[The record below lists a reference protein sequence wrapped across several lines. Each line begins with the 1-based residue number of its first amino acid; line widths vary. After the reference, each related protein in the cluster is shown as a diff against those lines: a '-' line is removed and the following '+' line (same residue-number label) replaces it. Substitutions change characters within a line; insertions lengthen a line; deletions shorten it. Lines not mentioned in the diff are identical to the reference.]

1 MASQQQTTTTTTT
14 GSGATT
20 GIGTG
25 TGTGAGPS
33 SAVTAYKRASR
44 KGAPKKFACDW
55 PDCDKIYSR
64 HEHLQRHQLNHEP
77 KQIYKCDVPDCNQMF
92 VRQDLLMRHKK
103 RHSTSY
109 VPRNR
114 TSSFSVTAKDSSSD
128 GTSAASPGVA
138 SNGPATSA
146 PPLTL
151 APAPAPLTPQLSSG
165 LRPLSVSQSAP
176 PPPPNLFQQQP
187 TSMPRNASVLL
198 SPNSTS
204 IGSQPTPT
212 SSMGHTPTWPRPM
225 EGVSSMLPPKTNYYS
240 QTPAPL
246 HDHSTYMP
254 FHDLQVPPDSGDLA
268 STNFGLWLFDNQ
280 RSYGDFNVANLS
292 FIEGG
297 LESPFNNNIHYDH
310 ESLTSRSQVDHTPP
324 RHPDMP
330 DESISEHRRLEI
342 VNCIS
347 IFRQKQN
354 EYDSKLDYLL
364 RESGNDFP
372 ALHSDFLH
380 ECVRQY
386 WELVSPR
393 MPIVHQPT
401 FSPTRCPIHLLLVMI
416 ALGAAQIH
424 DQSPTGEHEDY
435 KALANLI
442 ITSIRLEILGDKGAV
457 PPVDLWVAQ
466 ALLLVEFY
474 EKMYSTRKLHE
485 RGHIY
490 HVVTLNYLRRG
501 SPLIGKA
508 GLESPPDEQNGV
520 DPGTDDRTWWIR
532 WAETEAMHRVVFAAF
547 MMDVVHAA
555 MFGHASDMAP
565 HEIRLPLPCDETLWS
580 ATSHESMRQLEATLR
595 MYGVKPVFFLDGL
608 KRALH
613 GQEVRTHSFGRMII
627 MCGLLSVGWHL
638 RHRETHLKWLDLNP
652 NASETR
658 DKWCKMLLKA
668 FDDWKTSFD
677 DAIGSTGSSSN
688 DSSGAGQQA
697 ASNGLIQ
704 SAAVLYHL
712 AHITLYVDIIDCQ
725 VYAGAK
731 RLVGRKVSS
740 RDLANVK
747 SRMAVW
753 AGQLLTRRAILHAY
767 KLLHRVLIDPRQKK
781 IASIQELGGN
791 NRGAIQYSVRAD
803 SDPHRPWIMYYAT
816 LSIWSFT
823 QALKSQGHVTQPY
836 PQSRARSGFGSLPE
850 YLSRVAKLSDLD
862 STTSATLCDG
872 VPELLDVVHKLLSQS
887 HWELLKEA
895 CQRLSDCK
903 ELMYSGGTS

>member
-1 MASQQQTTTTTTT
+1 
-14 GSGATT
+14 
-20 GIGTG
+20 
-25 TGTGAGPS
+25 
-33 SAVTAYKRASR
+33 
-44 KGAPKKFACDW
+44 
-55 PDCDKIYSR
+55 
-64 HEHLQRHQLNHEP
+64 
-77 KQIYKCDVPDCNQMF
+77 MF

-114 TSSFSVTAKDSSSD
+114 ASSFSITSKDSSSD

-138 SNGPATSA
+138 NNGQPVSTPTA
-146 PPLTL
+146 L
-151 APAPAPLTPQLSSG
+151 APAPAPPLGPG
-165 LRPLSVSQSAP
+165 LRPISVAQSAP
-176 PPPPNLFQQQP
+176 PPPPALFQQQP
-187 TSMPRNASVLL
+187 ASVPRNASVLL
-198 SPNSTS
+198 SPNSTVA
-204 IGSQPTPT
+204 SQPTPT

-225 EGVSSMLPPKTNYYS
+225 EGVSMLPPKTPYYPQS
-240 QTPAPL
+240 QGHL
-246 HDHSTYMP
+246 HDHSTFMP
-254 FHDLQVPPDSGDLA
+254 FHDLQVSHDSSDLA

-280 RSYGDFNVANLS
+280 RSYGEFNVANLS

-324 RHPDMP
+324 RHPDLP
-330 DESISEHRRLEI
+330 DELVSERRRLEI

-347 IFRQKQN
+347 IFRRKQN

-364 RESGNDFP
+364 RESGSDFP
-372 ALHSDFLH
+372 ALNLDFLH
-380 ECVRQY
+380 ECINQY
-386 WELVSPR
+386 WDIVSPR
-393 MPIVHQPT
+393 LPVVHQPT
-401 FSPTRCPIHLLLVMI
+401 FSPTRCPIYLLLVMI

-424 DQSPTGEHEDY
+424 DQSPTGEHEEY

-508 GLESPPDEQNGV
+508 GLESPPDEQNSV
-520 DPGTDDRTWWIR
+520 DPGSDDRTWWVR

-547 MMDVVHAA
+547 MMDVIHAA

-565 HEIRLPLPCDETLWS
+565 HEIRLPLPCDEALWS
-580 ATSHESMRQLEATLR
+580 ASSHENMRQLEATLR

-638 RHRETHLKWLDLNP
+638 RHRETHLKWLDIAP

-677 DAIGSTGSSSN
+677 DAIGSSGSSTL
-688 DSSGAGQQA
+688 DPSGPGQQA

-712 AHITLYVDIIDCQ
+712 AHISLYVDIIDCQ

-740 RDLANVK
+740 RDLANVN

-753 AGQLLTRRAILHAY
+753 SGQFLTRRAILHAF
-767 KLLHRVLIDPRQKK
+767 KLLHRILIDPRQKK
-781 IASIQELGGN
+781 IAPIQELGARN
-791 NRGAIQYSVRAD
+791 QGAIQYSTRAD

-823 QALKSQGHVTQPY
+823 QALKGQDHVTRPF
-836 PQSRARSGFGSLPE
+836 PPSRTRGGSDTVPE
-850 YLSRVAKLSDLD
+850 YLSRVATLSELD
-862 STTSATLCDG
+862 PATSATLCDG
-872 VPELLDVVHKLLSQS
+872 VPELVDVVRNLLSHS

-895 CQRLSDCK
+895 CIRLENCN
-903 ELMYSGGTS
+903 ELMNTGGAS

>member
-1 MASQQQTTTTTTT
+1 MASQQQ
-14 GSGATT
+14 
-20 GIGTG
+20 
-25 TGTGAGPS
+25 S
-33 SAVTAYKRASR
+33 SAAGSSPSAGYKRASR
-44 KGAPKKFACDW
+44 KGAPKKFSCDW

-77 KQIYKCDVPDCNQMF
+77 KQIFKCDVPDCNQMF
-92 VRQDLLMRHKK
+92 VRLDLLMRHKK

-114 TSSFSVTAKDSSSD
+114 ASSFSIATKDSSSD
-128 GTSAASPGVA
+128 GTSVASPGVA
-138 SNGPATSA
+138 NNSHPASA
-146 PPLTL
+146 PTIL
-151 APAPAPLTPQLSSG
+151 APAPVPPLGPG
-165 LRPLSVSQSAP
+165 LRPMPVPQSAP
-176 PPPPNLFQQQP
+176 PPPPNLFQQQ
-187 TSMPRNASVLL
+187 SVSVPRNASVLL
-198 SPNSTS
+198 SPNSSTMT
-204 IGSQPTPT
+204 SQPTPT

-225 EGVSSMLPPKTNYYS
+225 EGVSMLPPKTTYYPQS
-240 QTPAPL
+240 QAPL
-246 HDHSTYMP
+246 HDHSTFMTFP
-254 FHDLQVPPDSGDLA
+254 DLQIAHDSADLA

-310 ESLTSRSQVDHTPP
+310 ESLTSRSQVDQTPP

-330 DESISEHRRLEI
+330 DELISENRRLEI
-342 VNCIS
+342 VSCIS
-347 IFRQKQN
+347 LFRQKQN
-354 EYDSKLDYLL
+354 EYDSKLGYLL

-372 ALHSDFLH
+372 AIHLDFLH
-380 ECVRQY
+380 ECVRYY
-386 WELVSPR
+386 WEIASPR
-393 MPIVHQPT
+393 LPIVHQPT
-401 FSPTRCPIHLLLVMI
+401 FSPSRCPIHLLLVMI

-424 DQSPTGEHEDY
+424 GQSPTGEHEEY

-442 ITSIRLEILGDKGAV
+442 ITSIRLEILGDKGAG

-490 HVVTLNYLRRG
+490 HCVTLTFLRRG

-520 DPGTDDRTWWIR
+520 DPGTDDRTWWVR

-547 MMDVVHAA
+547 MMDVIHAA

-565 HEIRLPLPCDETLWS
+565 HEIRLPLPCDEALWS
-580 ATSHESMRQLEATLR
+580 APSHENMRQLEATLR

-638 RHRETHLKWLDLNP
+638 RHRETHLKWLDLAP

-658 DKWCKMLLKA
+658 DKWCGMLLKA

-677 DAIGSTGSSSN
+677 DAIGSNASSN
-688 DSSGAGQQA
+688 PDPSGPGQQA

-712 AHITLYVDIIDCQ
+712 AHISLYADIIDCQ

-740 RDLANVK
+740 RDLANVN

-753 AGQLLTRRAILHAY
+753 AGQLLTRRAILHAF
-767 KLLHRVLIDPRQKK
+767 KLLHRILIDPRQKK
-781 IASIQELGGN
+781 IASVQELGGYSLDTV
-791 NRGAIQYSVRAD
+791 QYSTRAD

-816 LSIWSFT
+816 LSIWSFA
-823 QALKSQGHVTQPY
+823 QALKAQGQVTP
-836 PQSRARSGFGSLPE
+836 PFSPTKVRRGLSTVPE
-850 YLSRVAKLSDLD
+850 YLSRIAKLSDLD
-862 STTSATLCDG
+862 AVTSATLCDG
-872 VPELLDVVHKLLSQS
+872 VPELLDVVRRLLSQS

-895 CQRLSDCK
+895 CHRLDNCK
-903 ELMYSGGTS
+903 ELMYSGGAS

>member
-1 MASQQQTTTTTTT
+1 MASQQQTP
-14 GSGATT
+14 A
-20 GIGTG
+20 
-25 TGTGAGPS
+25 AAS
-33 SAVTAYKRASR
+33 SPAAAAAAASPYKRASR
-44 KGAPKKFACDW
+44 KGAPKKFACEW

-77 KQIYKCDVPDCNQMF
+77 KQIFKCDVPDCNQMF
-92 VRQDLLMRHKK
+92 VRQDLLLRHKK

-114 TSSFSVTAKDSSSD
+114 ASSFSITVKDSSSD
-128 GTSAASPGVA
+128 GTSAASPGVVNNA
-138 SNGPATSA
+138 QPAPGPA
-146 PPLTL
+146 TL
-151 APAPAPLTPQLSSG
+151 APAPAPPLGPG
-165 LRPLSVSQSAP
+165 LRPMPVPQSAP
-176 PPPPNLFQQQP
+176 PPPPNPFHQQP
-187 TSMPRNASVLL
+187 VSVPRNASVLL
-198 SPNSTS
+198 SPNSTMS
-204 IGSQPTPT
+204 SQPTPT

-225 EGVSSMLPPKTNYYS
+225 EGVSMLPPKTPYYAQS
-240 QTPAPL
+240 QAPL
-246 HDHSTYMP
+246 HDHPSFMTFP
-254 FHDLQVPPDSGDLA
+254 DLQVSHDSGDLA

-297 LESPFNNNIHYDH
+297 LESPFNNNIHYDY

-330 DESISEHRRLEI
+330 DELISENRRHEI
-342 VNCIS
+342 VSCIGL
-347 IFRQKQN
+347 FRQKQS

-372 ALHSDFLH
+372 AIHLDFLH
-380 ECVRQY
+380 ECIRHY
-386 WELVSPR
+386 WDFVSPR
-393 MPIVHQPT
+393 LPIVHQPT
-401 FSPTRCPIHLLLVMI
+401 FSPSRCPIHLLLVMI

-424 DQSPTGEHEDY
+424 GQSPTGEHEEY
-435 KALANLI
+435 KSLANLI
-442 ITSIRLEILGDKGAV
+442 ISSIRLDILGDKGAM

-490 HVVTLNYLRRG
+490 HCVTLNFLRRG

-520 DPGTDDRTWWIR
+520 DPGTDDRNWWVR

-547 MMDVVHAA
+547 MMDVIHAA

-565 HEIRLPLPCDETLWS
+565 HEIRLPLPCDEALWS
-580 ATSHESMRQLEATLR
+580 ATSHENMRQLEATLR

-613 GQEVRTHSFGRMII
+613 GQHVKTHSFGRMII

-638 RHRETHLKWLDLNP
+638 RHRETHLKWLDLAP

-677 DAIGSTGSSSN
+677 DAIGSNGSSNS
-688 DSSGAGQQA
+688 DPSGTGQQS

-712 AHITLYVDIIDCQ
+712 AHISLYVDIIDCQ

-740 RDLANVK
+740 RDLANVNA
-747 SRMAVW
+747 RMVVW
-753 AGQLLTRRAILHAY
+753 AGQLLTRRAILHAF
-767 KLLHRVLIDPRQKK
+767 KLLHRILIDPRQKK
-781 IASIQELGGN
+781 IASVQELGGYSQDAN
-791 NRGAIQYSVRAD
+791 QYSTRAD
-803 SDPHRPWIMYYAT
+803 ADPHRPWIMYYAT
-816 LSIWSFT
+816 LSIWSFA
-823 QALKSQGHVTQPY
+823 QALKAQGQVTQPFS
-836 PQSRARSGFGSLPE
+836 PTRVRHGLGNVPE
-850 YLSRVAKLSDLD
+850 YLSRIAKLSDLD
-862 STTSATLCDG
+862 SVTPSTLYDG
-872 VPELLDVVHKLLSQS
+872 VPGLLDVVHRLLLQS
-887 HWELLKEA
+887 HWDLLKEA
-895 CQRLSDCK
+895 CQRLEACK
-903 ELMYSGGTS
+903 ELMYSGGVS

>member
-1 MASQQQTTTTTTT
+1 
-14 GSGATT
+14 
-20 GIGTG
+20 
-25 TGTGAGPS
+25 
-33 SAVTAYKRASR
+33 
-44 KGAPKKFACDW
+44 
-55 PDCDKIYSR
+55 
-64 HEHLQRHQLNHEP
+64 
-77 KQIYKCDVPDCNQMF
+77 
-92 VRQDLLMRHKK
+92 MRHKK

-114 TSSFSVTAKDSSSD
+114 ASSFSIPTKDSSSD
-128 GTSAASPGVA
+128 GTSAASPGVT
-138 SNGPATSA
+138 TSS
-146 PPLTL
+146 L
-151 APAPAPLTPQLSSG
+151 PAPAPIAPMPAPVPPVGQG
-165 LRPLSVSQSAP
+165 LRHMSVSHQP
-176 PPPPNLFQQQP
+176 PPPQSGLFQQQQP
-187 TSMPRNASVLL
+187 ASMPRNAAVLL
-198 SPNSTS
+198 SPNSMTS
-204 IGSQPTPT
+204 QQTPT
-212 SSMGHTPTWPRPM
+212 SSMVHTPTWPRPM
-225 EGVSSMLPPKTNYYS
+225 EGVTMLPPKPTYYS
-240 QTPAPL
+240 QGQTSL
-246 HDHSTYMP
+246 QDHSSFMP
-254 FHDLQVPPDSGDLA
+254 YDLQVPPDSSDFA

-292 FIEGG
+292 FMEGG

-310 ESLTSRSQVDHTPP
+310 ESLTSRSQVDQTPP
-324 RHPDMP
+324 RHPDTP
-330 DESISEHRRLEI
+330 DELISEHRRLEI
-342 VNCIS
+342 VSCIS
-347 IFRQKQN
+347 MFRQRQN
-354 EYDSKLDYLL
+354 EYEPKLDYLL
-364 RESGNDFP
+364 QESGNDFP
-372 ALHSDFLH
+372 AVSLDFLQD
-380 ECVRQY
+380 CVRQY
-386 WELVSPR
+386 WDVVSPR
-393 MPIVHQPT
+393 LPIVHQPT
-401 FSPTRCPIHLLLVMI
+401 FSPTRCPIYLLLVMI

-435 KALANLI
+435 KALANLV
-442 ITSIRLEILGDKGAV
+442 ITSIRLEILGDKGAI

-520 DPGTDDRTWWIR
+520 EPGGDDRTWWVR

-547 MMDVVHAA
+547 MMDVIHAA

-565 HEIRLPLPCDETLWS
+565 HEIRLPLPCDEGLWS
-580 ATSHESMRQLEATLR
+580 ATSQENMRQLEGTLR
-595 MYGVKPVFFLDGL
+595 MYGVGKPVFFLDGL

-638 RHRETHLKWLDLNP
+638 RHRETHLKWLDIAP
-652 NASETR
+652 NASEMR

-677 DAIGSTGSSSN
+677 DAIGSGGVSSVDPSGS
-688 DSSGAGQQA
+688 GQQS

-712 AHITLYVDIIDCQ
+712 AHISLYVDIIDCQ

-740 RDLANVK
+740 RDLANVN

-753 AGQLLTRRAILHAY
+753 AGQLLTRRAVLHAF
-767 KLLHRVLIDPRQKK
+767 KLLHRILIDPRQKK
-781 IASIQELGGN
+781 IASIQDHGIGSH
-791 NRGAIQYSVRAD
+791 RGAGAIQYSTRAD

-823 QALKSQGHVTQPY
+823 QALKGQGHTAP
-836 PQSRARSGFGSLPE
+836 PSFNSRTRGGMHSVPE
-850 YLSRVAKLSDLD
+850 YLSRVAKLSELD
-862 STTSATLCDG
+862 SATAATLSDG
-872 VPELLDVVHKLLSQS
+872 VPDLLDVVYKLLSQS

-895 CQRLSDCK
+895 CLRLASCK
-903 ELMYSGGTS
+903 DLIYSGGGP

>member
-1 MASQQQTTTTTTT
+1 MASNQQTVVA
-14 GSGATT
+14 SGASGTT
-20 GIGTG
+20 QVPAAT
-25 TGTGAGPS
+25 ASP
-33 SAVTAYKRASR
+33 AVAAAYKRASR
-44 KGAPKKFACDW
+44 KGAPKKYACDW

-77 KQIYKCDVPDCNQMF
+77 KQIYKCNVPDCKQIF
-92 VRQDLLMRHKK
+92 VRQDLLIRHKK
-103 RHSTSY
+103 RHSNSY

-114 TSSFSVTAKDSSSD
+114 ASSFSIPNKDSSSD
-128 GTSAASPGVA
+128 GTSAASPGVTT
-138 SNGPATSA
+138 SVQPAPTLV
-146 PPLTL
+146 PL
-151 APAPAPLTPQLSSG
+151 APAPAPVPPLGQA
-165 LRPLSVSQSAP
+165 LRSMSVSHSGP
-176 PPPPNLFQQQP
+176 PPQSPLFQQQP
-187 TSMPRNASVLL
+187 ASMPRNASVLL
-198 SPNSTS
+198 SPNSS
-204 IGSQPTPT
+204 IASQHTRA
-212 SSMGHTPTWPRPM
+212 SSMVHTPTWPRPM
-225 EGVSSMLPPKTNYYS
+225 EGVSMLPPKPTYYPQGQAS
-240 QTPAPL
+240 LQ
-246 HDHSTYMP
+246 DHSSFMP
-254 FHDLQVPPDSGDLA
+254 YDLQVPHDSSDFAL
-268 STNFGLWLFDNQ
+268 TNFGLWLFDNQ

-292 FIEGG
+292 FMEGG

-324 RHPDMP
+324 RHPDTP
-330 DESISEHRRLEI
+330 DELISEHRRLEI

-347 IFRQKQN
+347 MFRRRQN

-364 RESGNDFP
+364 QESGNDFP
-372 ALHSDFLH
+372 AINLDFLH

-386 WELVSPR
+386 WDIVSPR
-393 MPIVHQPT
+393 LPIVHQPT
-401 FSPTRCPIHLLLVMI
+401 FSPTRSCSDSRPV
-416 ALGAAQIH
+416 
-424 DQSPTGEHEDY
+424 PTGEHEDY

-442 ITSIRLEILGDKGAV
+442 ITAIRLEILGDKGAI

-520 DPGTDDRTWWIR
+520 EPALMIEPWWVR

-547 MMDVVHAA
+547 MMDVIHAA

-565 HEIRLPLPCDETLWS
+565 HEIRLPLPCDEALWS
-580 ATSHESMRQLEATLR
+580 ATSQENMRQLEATLR

-638 RHRETHLKWLDLNP
+638 RHRETHLKWLDIAP
-652 NASETR
+652 NATETR

-677 DAIGSTGSSSN
+677 DAIGSSSSGSA
-688 DSSGAGQQA
+688 DPSGSGQQA

-712 AHITLYVDIIDCQ
+712 AYISLYVDIIDCQ

-740 RDLANVK
+740 RDLANVNA
-747 SRMAVW
+747 RMAVW
-753 AGQLLTRRAILHAY
+753 AGQFLTRRAILHAF
-767 KLLHRVLIDPRQKK
+767 KLLHRILLILARRRSHQSKTTDTEVAVERVSSIRYVLILTPTDRGSCTMLLWAYGLLHKPSKGTATAHRLLTQVEHMSGQT
-781 IASIQELGGN
+781 IEL
-791 NRGAIQYSVRAD
+791 D
-803 SDPHRPWIMYYAT
+803 SAAAAT
-816 LSIWSFT
+816 LSDGVLTCSCGV
-823 QALKSQGHVTQPY
+823 QALVSVALGTIE
-836 PQSRARSGFGSLPE
+836 RGLPE
-850 YLSRVAKLSDLD
+850 
-862 STTSATLCDG
+862 
-872 VPELLDVVHKLLSQS
+872 
-887 HWELLKEA
+887 A
-895 CQRLSDCK
+895 C
-903 ELMYSGGTS
+903 

>member
-1 MASQQQTTTTTTT
+1 MASQQQT
-14 GSGATT
+14 SP
-20 GIGTG
+20 
-25 TGTGAGPS
+25 AGLSP
-33 SAVTAYKRASR
+33 TAGYKRASR

-77 KQIYKCDVPDCNQMF
+77 KQIFKCDVPDCNQMF

-114 TSSFSVTAKDSSSD
+114 ASSFSVATKDSSSD
-128 GTSAASPGVA
+128 GTSAASPGVVNNGQPA
-138 SNGPATSA
+138 SGPT
-146 PPLTL
+146 TL
-151 APAPAPLTPQLSSG
+151 APAPPVPPLGPG
-165 LRPLSVSQSAP
+165 LRPMSVPHSAP
-176 PPPPNLFQQQP
+176 PPPPNLFQQQQ
-187 TSMPRNASVLL
+187 SASV
-198 SPNSTS
+198 P
-204 IGSQPTPT
+204 PA
-212 SSMGHTPTWPRPM
+212 SSMGHTPAWPRPM
-225 EGVSSMLPPKTNYYS
+225 EGVTMLPPKTTYYP
-240 QTPAPL
+240 QAQAPM
-246 HDHSTYMP
+246 HDHSTFMP
-254 FHDLQVPPDSGDLA
+254 YDLQVSHDSGDLA

-280 RSYGDFNVANLS
+280 RGYGDFNVANLS

-324 RHPDMP
+324 RHPDML
-330 DESISEHRRLEI
+330 DELISENRRIEI
-342 VNCIS
+342 VDCIRL
-347 IFRQKQN
+347 FRQKQN
-354 EYDSKLDYLL
+354 EYDSKLGYLL
-364 RESGNDFP
+364 RESGSDLP
-372 ALHSDFLH
+372 AIHLDFLQ
-380 ECVRQY
+380 ECVRYY
-386 WELVSPR
+386 WDIVSPR
-393 MPIVHQPT
+393 LPIVHQPT
-401 FSPTRCPIHLLLVMI
+401 FSPSRCPIHLLLVMI

-424 DQSPTGEHEDY
+424 GQSPTGEHEEY

-442 ITSIRLEILGDKGAV
+442 ITSIRLEILGEKGAV

-490 HVVTLNYLRRG
+490 HVVTLNFLRRG

-520 DPGTDDRTWWIR
+520 DPGTDDRTWWVR

-565 HEIRLPLPCDETLWS
+565 HEIRLPLPCDEALWS
-580 ATSHESMRQLEATLR
+580 ATSHENMRQLEATFR

-638 RHRETHLKWLDLNP
+638 RHRETHLKWLDLAP

-677 DAIGSTGSSSN
+677 EAIGSSSSSN
-688 DSSGAGQQA
+688 PDPSGPGQQA

-712 AHITLYVDIIDCQ
+712 AHISLYVDIIDCQ

-740 RDLANVK
+740 RDLANVN
-747 SRMAVW
+747 SRMTVW
-753 AGQLLTRRAILHAY
+753 AGQLLTRRAILHAF
-767 KLLHRVLIDPRQKK
+767 KLLHRILIDPRQKK
-781 IASIQELGGN
+781 IASVQELGGYTQE
-791 NRGAIQYSVRAD
+791 ALQYSTRAD
-803 SDPHRPWIMYYAT
+803 PDPHRPWIMYYAT
-816 LSIWSFT
+816 LSIWSFA
-823 QALKSQGHVTQPY
+823 QALKAQGQFTQQFSPT
-836 PQSRARSGFGSLPE
+836 RVRHGLGNVPE
-850 YLSRVAKLSDLD
+850 YLSRIAKLSDLD
-862 STTSATLCDG
+862 SVTSATLCDG
-872 VPELLDVVHKLLSQS
+872 VPGLLDVVHRLLSHS
-887 HWELLKEA
+887 HWDLLKEA
-895 CQRLSDCK
+895 CHRLENCR
-903 ELMYSGGTS
+903 ELMYNNNTS

>member
-1 MASQQQTTTTTTT
+1 MASQQQTTTT
-14 GSGATT
+14 A
-20 GIGTG
+20 
-25 TGTGAGPS
+25 GTGAGS
-33 SAVTAYKRASR
+33 GSAAAAYKRASR
-44 KGAPKKFACDW
+44 KGAPKKFACEW

-114 TSSFSVTAKDSSSD
+114 ASSFSVTAKDSSSD
-128 GTSAASPGVA
+128 GTSAASPGGA
-138 SNGPATSA
+138 SNGPSA
-146 PPLTL
+146 PAPITL
-151 APAPAPLTPQLSSG
+151 APAPAPPSLGPG

-176 PPPPNLFQQQP
+176 PPPPTMFHQQP
-187 TSMPRNASVLL
+187 ASMPRNASVLL
-198 SPNSTS
+198 SPNSTMA
-204 IGSQPTPT
+204 SQPTPT
-212 SSMGHTPTWPRPM
+212 SSMGHTPSWPRPM
-225 EGVSSMLPPKTNYYS
+225 EGVTMLPPKTPYYP
-240 QTPAPL
+240 QGQAPL
-246 HDHSTYMP
+246 PDHSTYMP
-254 FHDLQVPPDSGDLA
+254 FHDMQVSPDSGDFA

-280 RSYGDFNVANLS
+280 RSYGDYNVANLS

-297 LESPFNNNIHYDH
+297 LETPFNNAIHYDH
-310 ESLTSRSQVDHTPP
+310 ESLTSRSQDHHTPP
-324 RHPDMP
+324 RHHDMP
-330 DESISEHRRLEI
+330 DEMISEHRRQEI

-347 IFRQKQN
+347 LFRQRQN

-364 RESGNDFP
+364 QESGSDYP
-372 ALHSDFLH
+372 ALHVDLLQ
-380 ECVRQY
+380 ECIRQY
-386 WELVSPR
+386 WDVVSPR
-393 MPIVHQPT
+393 LPIVHQPT
-401 FSPTRCPIHLLLVMI
+401 FSPTRCPIYLLLVMI

-442 ITSIRLEILGDKGAV
+442 ITSIRLEILGDKGAI

-520 DPGTDDRTWWIR
+520 DPGTDDRNWWVR

-565 HEIRLPLPCDETLWS
+565 HEIRLPLPCDEALWS
-580 ATSHESMRQLEATLR
+580 ATSHESMRRLEANFR

-613 GQEVRTHSFGRMII
+613 GQEVKTHSFGRMII

-638 RHRETHLKWLDLNP
+638 RHRETHLKWLDMAP

-658 DKWCKMLLKA
+658 DKWCNMLLKA

-677 DAIGSTGSSSN
+677 DAIGSTGSSTS
-688 DSSGAGQQA
+688 DPSGAGQQA

-712 AHITLYVDIIDCQ
+712 GHISLYVDIIDCQ

-731 RLVGRKVSS
+731 RLIGRKVSS
-740 RDLANVK
+740 RDLANVN
-747 SRMAVW
+747 SRMKVW
-753 AGQLLTRRAILHAY
+753 ADQLFTKRAVLHAF
-767 KLLHRVLIDPRQKK
+767 KLLHRILIDPRQKK
-781 IASIQELGGN
+781 IASLPELGGS
-791 NRGAIQYSVRAD
+791 NRGAIQYSTRAD

-816 LSIWSFT
+816 LSIWSYT
-823 QALKSQGHVTQPY
+823 QALKSQDRA
-836 PQSRARSGFGSLPE
+836 PQSFPPNRTRSGVNTLPD
-850 YLSRVAKLSDLD
+850 YLSRVATLSDLD
-862 STTSATLCDG
+862 SATSATLCEG
-872 VPELLDVVHKLLSQS
+872 VPDLLDVVCKLLSQS

-895 CQRLSDCK
+895 CQRLSNCK
-903 ELMYSGGTS
+903 ELMYTGGAS

>member
-1 MASQQQTTTTTTT
+1 MASQQQ
-14 GSGATT
+14 TT

-25 TGTGAGPS
+25 TGTGTGS
-33 SAVTAYKRASR
+33 SPAAAYKRASR

-114 TSSFSVTAKDSSSD
+114 ASSFSVTTKDSSSD
-128 GTSAASPGVA
+128 GTSAASPGITNNGQSA
-138 SNGPATSA
+138 SVPI
-146 PPLTL
+146 TL
-151 APAPAPLTPQLSSG
+151 APAPAPVQLPGPG
-165 LRPLSVSQSAP
+165 LRPAMSIPQSAP
-176 PPPPNLFQQQP
+176 PPPPTLFQQQP
-187 TSMPRNASVLL
+187 VSVPRNASVLL
-198 SPNSTS
+198 SPNSTMS
-204 IGSQPTPT
+204 SQPTPT
-212 SSMGHTPTWPRPM
+212 SSIGHTTWPRPM
-225 EGVSSMLPPKTNYYS
+225 EGVSMLPPKTTYYS
-240 QTPAPL
+240 QNQAPL
-246 HDHSTYMP
+246 HDHSAFMS
-254 FHDLQVPPDSGDLA
+254 FHDLQVSQDSSDLA

-330 DESISEHRRLEI
+330 DELISEHRRLEI
-342 VNCIS
+342 VNCVS
-347 IFRQKQN
+347 VFRQKQN
-354 EYDSKLDYLL
+354 DYDSKLDYLL
-364 RESGNDFP
+364 RESGSDFP
-372 ALHSDFLH
+372 ALHLDLLH
-380 ECVRQY
+380 EWIRQY
-386 WELVSPR
+386 WDIVSPR
-393 MPIVHQPT
+393 LPIVHQPT
-401 FSPTRCPIHLLLVMI
+401 FSPTRCPIYLLLVMI

-424 DQSPTGEHEDY
+424 DQSPTGEHEEY
-435 KALANLI
+435 KAFANLI

-508 GLESPPDEQNGV
+508 DLESPPDEQNGV
-520 DPGTDDRTWWIR
+520 DPGTDDRNWWVR

-547 MMDVVHAA
+547 MMDVIHAA

-565 HEIRLPLPCDETLWS
+565 HEIRLPLPCDEALWS
-580 ATSHESMRQLEATLR
+580 APSHENMRQLEATLR

-613 GQEVRTHSFGRMII
+613 GQEVKTHSFGRMII

-638 RHRETHLKWLDLNP
+638 RHRETHLKWLDIAP

-658 DKWCKMLLKA
+658 EKWCKMLLKA

-677 DAIGSTGSSSN
+677 DAIGSIGSNSL
-688 DSSGAGQQA
+688 DQSGPGQQA

-712 AHITLYVDIIDCQ
+712 AHISLYVDIIDCQ

-731 RLVGRKVSS
+731 RLIGRKVSS
-740 RDLANVK
+740 RDLANVN

-753 AGQLLTRRAILHAY
+753 AGQLLTRRAILHAF
-767 KLLHRVLIDPRQKK
+767 KLLHRILIDPRQKK
-781 IASIQELGGN
+781 IASIQELGGG
-791 NRGAIQYSVRAD
+791 NRGAIQYSTRAD

-823 QALKSQGHVTQPY
+823 QALKGQGHVTQPF
-836 PQSRARSGFGSLPE
+836 PPSRARGGLNTVPE
-850 YLSRVAKLSDLD
+850 YLSRVAKLSELD
-862 STTSATLCDG
+862 SATSATLCDG
-872 VPELLDVVHKLLSQS
+872 VPELLDVVCTLLSQS

-895 CQRLSDCK
+895 CQRLADCK
-903 ELMYSGGTS
+903 KLIYSGGAS